1 MDPPVC
7 LTTKTRGHGLTS
19 TPDCVKKE
27 DHLLC
32 RRCCGKVS
40 QTCPYCN
47 IKVAAAVQQQN
58 DDDDGKDDD
67 GKDDDGKDDSKEVC
81 IVCPQLLR
89 LPPVLFAFIV
99 CPQLFALN

>member
-1 MDPPVC
+1 M
-7 LTTKTRGHGLTS
+7 HGLTS

-47 IKVAAAVQQQN
+47 IKVTATVHRRPRKQQQHE
-58 DDDDGKDDD
+58 DDDYDGEDD
-67 GKDDDGKDDSKEVC
+67 GDA
-81 IVCPQLLR
+81 
-89 LPPVLFAFIV
+89 PPVQGPDKAQV
-99 CPQLFALN
+99 MR